1 MAEKKTSE
9 KVLAA
14 GEKYLTSLGSS
25 REQLTDKQWGVV
37 VKYVK
42 GQRITKLCVA
52 FFLIVGLICADLSLR
67 AFRLG
72 SKGLASV
79 IPNEVA
85 EIILV
90 FKAGEES
97 MLLKPDDVKDY
108 INAAAGSYW
117 LCGACF
123 VLAVSS
129 FALAFISLPLGRRLY
144 KKMFEGLI
152 PRKGELETTCE
163 KNSPSPQ

>member
-1 MAEKKTSE
+1 MAKKKISE

-72 SKGLASV
+72 SKGLSSV
-79 IPNEVA
+79 IPNEVT
-85 EIILV
+85 EIIFV

-97 MLLKPDDVKDY
+97 MPLKPDDVKDY
-108 INAAAGSYW
+108 INAAAWSYW

-123 VLAVSS
+123 VLAVSF
-129 FALAFISLPLGRRLY
+129 FASVLISLPLGRRLY

-152 PRKGELETTCE
+152 PRKQELETTCE